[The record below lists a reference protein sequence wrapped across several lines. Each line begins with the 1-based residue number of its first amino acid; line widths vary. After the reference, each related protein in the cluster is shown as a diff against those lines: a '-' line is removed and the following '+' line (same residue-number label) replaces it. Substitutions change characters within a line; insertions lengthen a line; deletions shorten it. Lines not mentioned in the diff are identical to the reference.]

1 MHRARWM
8 AKLLYAVKMCMS
20 EHQILKVQDKK
31 APTRKQMSKLRQF
44 VTFVTHVYGLWWMTC
59 QDPVDAPWH
68 DLNFVHQLLRYRDL
82 VDEAVGKSALR
93 AFSRHQWYLTEEMAP
108 LTLFS
113 CLTPDFDSELH
124 AKRMLERGQKPNPR
138 FP

>member
-68 DLNFVHQLLRYRDL
+68 DLNFVHQLLR
-82 VDEAVGKSALR
+82 
-93 AFSRHQWYLTEEMAP
+93 
-108 LTLFS
+108 
-113 CLTPDFDSELH
+113 
-124 AKRMLERGQKPNPR
+124 
-138 FP
+138 